1 MSIIKIKKNM
11 KKLLLPLVLLLNL
24 CSCSFDE
31 PVKYKYKGVIVG
43 KGYEPPT
50 SGHKSNRDATY
61 YVLLKEDSLGKV
73 IRINVTIPA
82 YYEIK
87 EGYKIQFNLSNY
99 DLWSY
104 GNTTDRSKSLYEQ

>member
-1 MSIIKIKKNM
+1 M
-11 KKLLLPLVLLLNL
+11 KKLLLPLVLLLN
-24 CSCSFDE
+24 SCSFGIND
-31 PVKYKYKGVIVG
+31 VTTYKGVIVG

-50 SGHKSNRDATY
+50 SGYKSSRDAKY

-73 IRINVTIPA
+73 IRIDVTIPA

-87 EGYKIQFNLSNY
+87 EGYIIRFNLSNY
-99 DLWSY
+99 DLWRY